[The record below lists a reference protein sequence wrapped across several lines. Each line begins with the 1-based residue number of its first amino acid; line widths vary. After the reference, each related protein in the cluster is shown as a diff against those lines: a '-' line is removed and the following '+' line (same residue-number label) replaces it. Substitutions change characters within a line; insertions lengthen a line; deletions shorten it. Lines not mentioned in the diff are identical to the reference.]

1 MAVLAVIGERTQVEG
16 WALAGA
22 LVATAETPDQVRA
35 AWSQLLSRDVGA
47 VLLTPAAAA
56 ALTTEPGR
64 RGPYGP
70 VVAVLPQP
78 RVGGEHR

>member
-1 MAVLAVIGERTQVEG
+1 MALLAVIGERTQVEG

-56 ALTTEPGR
+56 ALTTEPACG
-64 RGPYGP
+64 GPHGP
-70 VVAVLPQP
+70 VVAVLPP
-78 RVGGEHR
+78 PGEGREHR